1 MSICHNTS
9 YQPVTQGIGQHV
21 IQYLPIQHNIVG
33 LVNKKKLTKTYLGF
47 ALYRALLRQAPL
59 IPLPDDLA
67 TPRGPVNPIKH
78 LIRRAF
84 RRNTS
89 VTSPRLVYPALKA
102 GYQILGLLQSATS
115 SSLESPNA
123 DHASILSFLRDRH
136 DERSRSLAAKAI
148 HPPYSRTPPKPH
160 SGPWPGAEPLL
171 VNVTPA
177 PTAQN
182 PNPKPVFAI
191 PSRPRPASELG
202 GSGRRRVPHI
212 DLASDT
218 PFLRTKK
225 PQPTYLSHILRHR
238 IRKRVQRLES
248 VQTLYENDIPA
259 AELEDNWEWMMGTML
274 LEQRSAEIRKER
286 DGDNRRGND
295 TRSSIKSIEAD
306 AARGEFR
313 NETFRQTVYVQGIIY
328 TQNVLN
334 REREEQVARADAMRR
349 LIIEEEKL
357 AKQEKA
363 ERDANRRKHWEA
375 KMQELHGA
383 MWKELFPNLDGED
396 SSSV

>member
-1 MSICHNTS
+1 M
-9 YQPVTQGIGQHV
+9 P
-21 IQYLPIQHNIVG
+21 QYFIPARNSRHR
-33 LVNKKKLTKTYLGF
+33 TACF

-67 TPRGPVNPIKH
+67 NSRGPVNPIKH

-102 GYQILGLLQSATS
+102 GYQILGLLKSASS

-123 DHASILSFLRDRH
+123 DHTSILSFLRDRH

-148 HPPYSRTPPKPH
+148 HPPYSRTPRKP
-160 SGPWPGAEPLL
+160 SNGPWPAAEPLL

-182 PNPKPVFAI
+182 PNPKPVFEI

-212 DLASDT
+212 DLASDI

-225 PQPTYLSHILRHR
+225 PQPMYLSHILRHR
-238 IRKRVQRLES
+238 IRKRVQRLEM
-248 VQTLYENDIPA
+248 VQSFYDDDIPA
-259 AELEDNWEWMMGTML
+259 AELEDNWEWMLGTML
-274 LEQRSAEIRKER
+274 LEQRATQER
-286 DGDNRRGND
+286 GEQYGGNKVRDRDNSRGSD
-295 TRSSIKSIEAD
+295 ARLDVKTIEAD

-313 NETFRQTVYVQGIIY
+313 NETFRQTVYLQGVIY

-349 LIIEEEKL
+349 LIVEEEKL

-363 ERDANRRKHWEA
+363 ERDANRRKKWEA

-383 MWKELFPNLDGED
+383 MWKELFPDLDKED
-396 SSSV
+396 SSSI

>member
-1 MSICHNTS
+1 M
-9 YQPVTQGIGQHV
+9 PQHF
-21 IQYLPIQHNIVG
+21 IPARNSRHRIAC
-33 LVNKKKLTKTYLGF
+33 F

-67 TPRGPVNPIKH
+67 TSRGPVSPIKH

-123 DHASILSFLRDRH
+123 DHTSILSFLRDRH

-148 HPPYSRTPPKPH
+148 HPPYSRTPPKPS
-160 SGPWPGAEPLL
+160 SGPWPSAEPLL

-177 PTAQN
+177 PTPQN

-202 GSGRRRVPHI
+202 GSGRRRIPHI
-212 DLASDT
+212 DLASDI

-225 PQPTYLSHILRHR
+225 PQPMYLSHILRHR
-238 IRKRVQRLES
+238 IRKRVQRLEN
-248 VQTLYENDIPA
+248 VQSLYENDIPA
-259 AELEDNWEWMMGTML
+259 AELEDNWEWMMGAML
-274 LEQRSAEIRKER
+274 LEQRSARERGER
-286 DGDNRRGND
+286 DEGNRRDND
-295 TRSSIKSIEAD
+295 TRLNIRSIEAD

-313 NETFRQTVYVQGIIY
+313 NETFRQTVYIQGIIY
-328 TQNVLN
+328 AQNVLN

-349 LIIEEEKL
+349 LIVEEEKL

-363 ERDANRRKHWEA
+363 ERDANRRKQWES

>member
-1 MSICHNTS
+1 M
-9 YQPVTQGIGQHV
+9 P
-21 IQYLPIQHNIVG
+21 QYFVPARNSRHR
-33 LVNKKKLTKTYLGF
+33 TACF
-47 ALYRALLRQAPL
+47 ALYRALLRQAL
-59 IPLPDDLA
+59 FIPLPDDLA
-67 TPRGPVNPIKH
+67 TSRGPVNPIKH

-102 GYQILGLLQSATS
+102 GYKILGLLQSATS

-123 DHASILSFLRDRH
+123 DHNSILSFLRSRH
-136 DERSRSLAAKAI
+136 DERGRSLAAKAI
-148 HPPYSRTPPKPH
+148 HPPYSRTPPKPF
-160 SGPWPGAEPLL
+160 SRPWPGAEPLL

-182 PNPKPVFAI
+182 PNPKPVFEI

-225 PQPTYLSHILRHR
+225 PQPMYLSHILRHR
-238 IRKRVQRLES
+238 IRKRVQRLDI
-248 VQTLYENDIPA
+248 VQSLYENDIPA

-274 LEQRSAEIRKER
+274 LEQRSARVRGGQNEGK
-286 DGDNRRGND
+286 GPMGKDNRRGDD
-295 TRSSIKSIEAD
+295 TYLSVESIEAD
-306 AARGEFR
+306 AARGEYR
-313 NETFRQTVYVQGIIY
+313 NETFRQIVYLQGIMY

-334 REREEQVARADAMRR
+334 REREEQVARADAMRK
-349 LIIEEEKL
+349 LIVEEEKL

-363 ERDANRRKHWEA
+363 ERDANRRKQWEA

-396 SSSV
+396 SSSTW